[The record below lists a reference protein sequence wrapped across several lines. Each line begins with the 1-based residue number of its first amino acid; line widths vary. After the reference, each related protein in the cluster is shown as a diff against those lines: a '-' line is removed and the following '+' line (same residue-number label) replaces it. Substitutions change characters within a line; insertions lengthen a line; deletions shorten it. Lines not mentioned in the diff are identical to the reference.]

1 MADEITSIAYAP
13 LTEAEIFYNMLLEKR
28 ALVTAGLKWTSESDA
43 DYGIALMRII
53 AHGLALGT
61 RYADNRATQGYLI
74 YAIDDEAV
82 HGACRGIGYKIR
94 GPVASTV
101 LLTVTA
107 SGATTLPAG
116 SKVVKTNSAGM
127 QVQFETLTDL
137 IFTSA
142 GVKQVYAIQGI
153 TYSITATGDNTEYQ
167 TIMLPKYPVAYSSIA
182 VMVGG
187 DLWTEVT
194 DFITTNST
202 SKNYTVEYDYK
213 GQAKIE
219 FGDGQFGA
227 KPTSGASIIVSYRTC
242 DGAQGNVAPGDMTLI
257 NSIPKITSI
266 TNQAPAEGTLKY
278 AVTASSTQVEIEDDG
293 TITSFASSGVAYI
306 NEDSFSYTSKS
317 GNKFM
322 GVTGLENAHG
332 IGESVT
338 YSNRYTIGMDKESNR
353 KAKINAL
360 RNNRIKTSANSVT
373 DYEYLARKV
382 PGVSRAK
389 AVANNNIVNIQIVPA
404 DAGVPTSKL
413 INTTLTY
420 LSQRKNARH
429 TISVVQPKYVY
440 VDVTVEVTAAAS
452 YSFTDEIKPTVLTAI
467 QDFLDPLNTT
477 DDELY
482 YQNGWGNLLKKSVLI
497 KNLMGL
503 NSGMLLSDVNITVFK
518 RSSDATGSSNIVLA
532 DDEIA
537 HVGVVRVINGDRQEE
552 IEPGASYGMSGVITM
567 PKIAAVIG

>member
-1 MADEITSIAYAP
+1 MADEITTIAYAP
-13 LTEAEIFYNMLLEKR
+13 LTESEIFYNMLLEKR
-28 ALVTAGLKWTSESDA
+28 DLVSAGLKWTSESDA
-43 DYGIALMRII
+43 DYGIALMRVI

-61 RYADNRATQGYLI
+61 RYTDNRATQGYLI

-82 HGACRGIGYKIR
+82 HGGCRGIGYKIR
-94 GPVASTV
+94 GPVASTI

-107 SGATTLPAG
+107 SGAATLPAG
-116 SKVVKTNSAGM
+116 TKVVKTNSSGT
-127 QVQFETLTDL
+127 QIQFETISDL
-137 IFTSA
+137 VFTSA
-142 GVKQVYAIQGI
+142 GVKQVYAIQGV
-153 TYSITATGDNTEYQ
+153 TYSITSTGDNTEYQ
-167 TIMLPKYPVAYSSIA
+167 TLMLPKYPVAYTSIS

-194 DFITTNST
+194 DFINAGPD

-219 FGDGQFGA
+219 FGDGQFGK
-227 KPTSGASIIVSYRTC
+227 KPTSGSSIIVAYRTC
-242 DGAQGNVAPGDMTLI
+242 DGSQGNVAPGAMTLI
-257 NSIPKITSI
+257 NSIPKISSV
-266 TNQAPAEGTLKY
+266 TNQAPAEGTLKA
-278 AVTASSTQVEIEDDG
+278 AVTANSTQVELEDDG

-338 YSNRYTIGMDKESNR
+338 YSNRYTIGLDRESNR

-373 DYEYLARKV
+373 DYEFLARKV
-382 PGVSRAK
+382 PGVARAK
-389 AVANNNIVNIQIVPA
+389 AVSSNNIVSIQVVPA
-404 DAGVPTSKL
+404 DAGIPTSQL
-413 INTTLTY
+413 INTTLSY
-420 LSQRKNARH
+420 LSLRKNARH

-440 VDVTVEVTAAAS
+440 IDVTVEVTSAAS
-452 YSFTDEIKPTVLTAI
+452 YSFNDDIKPTVLGEI
-467 QDFLDPLNTT
+467 QNFLHPLDMT

-482 YQNGWGNLLKKSVLI
+482 YQNGWGRLVKKSVLI

-503 NSGMLLSDVNITVFK
+503 SNGMLLSDVNVTVFK
-518 RSSDATGSSNIVLA
+518 KSSDTSGSSNINLA

-537 HVGVVRVINGDRQEE
+537 HVGVIRVINGDMQAV
-552 IEPGASYGMSGVITM
+552 IEPGAGYGVSGVITM

>member
-28 ALVTAGLKWTSESDA
+28 DLVSGGLKWTTESDA

-61 RYADNRATQGYLI
+61 RYTDNRATQGYLI

-82 HGACRGIGYKIR
+82 HGGCRGIGYKIR
-94 GPVASTV
+94 GPVASTI
-101 LLTVTA
+101 LLSVTA
-107 SGATTLPAG
+107 SGAATLPAG
-116 SKVVKTNSAGM
+116 TKVVKTNSSGS
-127 QVQFETLTDL
+127 QIQFETISDL
-137 IFTSA
+137 VFTSA
-142 GVKQVYAIQGI
+142 GVKSVYASQGL
-153 TYSITATGDNTEYQ
+153 TYSITSIGDNTEYQ
-167 TIMLPKYPVAYSSIA
+167 TLMLPKYPVAYCSVA
-182 VMVGG
+182 VVVGG

-194 DFITTNST
+194 DFITSGPNS
-202 SKNYTVEYDYK
+202 KHYTVEYDYK

-219 FGDGQFGA
+219 FGDGQFGM
-227 KPTSGASIIVSYRTC
+227 KPISGSSIIASYRTC
-242 DGAQGNVAPGDMTLI
+242 DGAQGNVAPGSMTLI
-257 NSIPKITSI
+257 NSIPRITGV
-266 TNQAPAEGTLKY
+266 TNQAPAEGILKY
-278 AVTASSTQVEIEDDG
+278 AVTANSTQVELEDDG
-293 TITSFASSGVAYI
+293 AINSFAASGVGYI
-306 NEDSFSYTSKS
+306 NEDSFSYISKS

-322 GVTGLENAHG
+322 GVTGLENSHG
-332 IGESVT
+332 VGESVT
-338 YSNRYTIGMDKESNR
+338 YSNRYTIGLDRESNR

-373 DYEYLARKV
+373 DYEFLARKV
-382 PGVSRAK
+382 PGVARAK

-404 DAGVPTSKL
+404 DAGVPTSQL

-420 LSQRKNARH
+420 LSGKKNARH

-440 VDVTVEVTAAAS
+440 IDVTVEVTAAAS
-452 YSFTDEIKPTVLTAI
+452 YSFNDEIKPTVLGEI
-467 QDFLDPLNTT
+467 QNFLHPLDMT

-482 YQNGWGNLLKKSVLI
+482 YQNGWGRLVKKSVLI

-503 NSGMLLSDVNITVFK
+503 SDGMLLSDVNITVFK
-518 RSSDATGSSNIVLA
+518 KSTDSTGSSNIVLR

-537 HVGVVRVINGDRQEE
+537 HVGVVRVVNGDAQAE
-552 IEPGASYGMSGVITM
+552 IEPGAGAGMSGIITM

>member
-1 MADEITSIAYAP
+1 
-13 LTEAEIFYNMLLEKR
+13 
-28 ALVTAGLKWTSESDA
+28 
-43 DYGIALMRII
+43 
-53 AHGLALGT
+53 
-61 RYADNRATQGYLI
+61 
-74 YAIDDEAV
+74 
-82 HGACRGIGYKIR
+82 
-94 GPVASTV
+94 
-101 LLTVTA
+101 VTA

-116 SKVVKTNSAGM
+116 SKVVKTNSAGT

-202 SKNYTVEYDYK
+202 SKNYTLEYDYK

-227 KPTSGASIIVSYRTC
+227 KPTSGASIIASYRTC

-404 DAGVPTSKL
+404 DAGVPTSQL